1 MDKPKKEKKDKSNKP
16 HGLPDA
22 ELAAKYDNGV
32 SVDFANA
39 VRIVAKTP
47 PIKPPKQIFT
57 FSLIHP
63 TILLPFFHIMIFV
76 VLKVNYCRT

>member
-1 MDKPKKEKKDKSNKP
+1 MGKTKKPKKQTDKP

-22 ELAAKYDNGV
+22 ELAKKYDTGV

-47 PIKPPKQIFT
+47 PIKTTK
-57 FSLIHP
+57 
-63 TILLPFFHIMIFV
+63 
-76 VLKVNYCRT
+76 